1 MENEKITLVN
11 LDNKLD
17 NITVLIKEYHGS
29 TEKRFEQIDRRFEK
43 IDRRLD
49 SMDERFDSMDER
61 FDRMDERF
69 DSMDERFDRM
79 DERFDRMDERFE
91 KNEGY
96 LAALKNGQ
104 KAIRMDISKMSQK
117 LDETYKL
124 AVVTW
129 GEHEES
135 KARLGL
141 LEK

>member
-49 SMDERFDSMDER
+49 SMDERFDS
-61 FDRMDERF
+61 MDERF

>member
-61 FDRMDERF
+61 FD
-69 DSMDERFDRM
+69 SMDERFDRM

-117 LDETYKL
+117 LEIGR
-124 AVVTW
+124 ASCRERV
-129 GEHEES
+129 
-135 KARLGL
+135 
-141 LEK
+141 

>member
-49 SMDERFDSMDER
+49 S
-61 FDRMDERF
+61 MDERF

>member
-49 SMDERFDSMDER
+49 S
-61 FDRMDERF
+61 MDERF

-135 KARLGL
+135 KVRLGL